1 MIASSFRKFTIR
13 QQQTVLGKL
22 KFSSVAAKESNSGF
36 SLSAKNKVTALVLVS
51 FVVGVYY
58 VSIRKM
64 SQTDELEDVIKTEV
78 GKKSTST
85 TIVAK

>member
-1 MIASSFRKFTIR
+1 MMIASSFRKFIVR
-13 QQQTVLGKL
+13 QQQGIVEKL
-22 KFSSVAAKESNSGF
+22 RFSSVAKESSSGF
-36 SLSAKNKVTALVLVS
+36 SLGAKNKVTALVLVS

-78 GKKSTST
+78 GKKSSSV
-85 TIVAK
+85 VAK